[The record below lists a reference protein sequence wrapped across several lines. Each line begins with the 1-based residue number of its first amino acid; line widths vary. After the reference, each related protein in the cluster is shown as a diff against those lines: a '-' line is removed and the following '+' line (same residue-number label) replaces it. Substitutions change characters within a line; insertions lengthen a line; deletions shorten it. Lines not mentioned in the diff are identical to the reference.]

1 MVLITSIRSFSFK
14 LKTLLMNVFVNLVN
28 RSATM
33 NLYLPIFLLFSIYM
47 PVGPELRSDFF
58 IVPFLFGIT
67 LVAILGRGKVLQ
79 IDKSI
84 LWILLYIVAHFVST
98 YSFIAFSYDSSS
110 TLNFASFTEMQY
122 WFRLIMIIIVMRNIS
137 SDTLAFEKA
146 FKYFFYV
153 SLAIIALG
161 VLESTRMFP
170 EFYEPF
176 MDKFFFSEKFEN
188 MRNSLE
194 HSHVRKATSTLC
206 SPSIFAYFC
215 MFILW
220 FTLKY
225 PKRLIPFIPRFA
237 LIIFLFVAGFA
248 SDSKIFYVGLLA
260 IFFYEEVV
268 IKKRLQYFFICIA
281 LFVFLVIYLFTVDE
295 KDLPVFARNIVMR
308 VEVVKSIGLYDMFFK
323 TRFDSSTG
331 LLHNSVV
338 LFQENWLL
346 GTGMNRI
353 DGIFYGDSFLL
364 TNLLKVGVL
373 GFSVFVFLMVNLF
386 RRLNRVYKTE
396 EDPLLKTMA
405 YVLRNFIILNFLF
418 AIGIDSFT
426 LTRVSDMMFALIFI
440 VLYMSAIREK
450 NRLAT
455 ITSHG

>member
-1 MVLITSIRSFSFK
+1 MLLITRIRSFSFK

-28 RSATM
+28 RSSMM
-33 NLYLPIFLLFSIYM
+33 NLYLPIFLVLSVYL

-67 LVAILGRGKVLQ
+67 LMAILGKGKVLH

-84 LWILLYIVAHFVST
+84 LWISLYIVAHFVST
-98 YSFIAFSYDSSS
+98 FSFIAFSYDSAS

-122 WFRLIMIIIVMRNIS
+122 WFRMIMIIIVMRNIS
-137 SDTLAFEKA
+137 YNTLAFEKA

-153 SLAIIALG
+153 AIAILALG
-161 VLESTRMFP
+161 VLESMRVFP
-170 EFYEPF
+170 KFYETF
-176 MDKFFFSEKFEN
+176 MDQFFFSDKFEN
-188 MRNSLE
+188 MRKSLVQ
-194 HSHVRKATSTLC
+194 SYVRKATSTLC

-220 FTLKY
+220 ITLKY

-268 IKKRLQYFFICIA
+268 IKKRLQYFLIFIA
-281 LFVFLVIYLFTVDE
+281 LFVLIVVYLFTADE
-295 KDLPVFARNIVMR
+295 QSLPVFARNIVMR
-308 VEVVKSIGLYDMFFK
+308 IKVVNSIGLYDVFFK

-331 LLHNSVV
+331 LLHNNVV

-386 RRLNRVYKTE
+386 RRLNNVYKTE

-418 AIGIDSFT
+418 SIGIDSFT

-440 VLYMSAIREK
+440 VLYMSASREK
-450 NRLAT
+450 NRSAS
-455 ITSHG
+455 ITSHA